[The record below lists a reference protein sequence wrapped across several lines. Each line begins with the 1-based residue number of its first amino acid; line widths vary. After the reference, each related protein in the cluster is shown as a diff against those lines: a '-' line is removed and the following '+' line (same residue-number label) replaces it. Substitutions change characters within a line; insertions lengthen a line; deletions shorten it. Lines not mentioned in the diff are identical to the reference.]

1 MTNFTTPK
9 LNEPQR
15 KTVAIMAL
23 AELFGRQLSD
33 PGARMF
39 VAALH
44 DIPANSVE
52 RACGEAARG
61 STRMPSPAELRELA
75 GETRPD
81 DRAAVAWTAVL
92 KTIST
97 VGGYRSVDFDDP
109 LINAT
114 ILSLGGWVALC
125 EQTVREQD
133 EFTRARFLKTYAAFS
148 RTGVNG
154 ELAGRLP
161 GISERHNATHGHT
174 WDSTVKVATGL
185 PWAGQETKRLGGDA
199 RKLGVPAAPRIEF
212 KRP

>member
-1 MTNFTTPK
+1 MAK
-9 LNEPQR
+9 LNDAQR

-23 AELFGRQLSD
+23 AELYGRHLSD

-39 VAALH
+39 VAALQ
-44 DIPANSVE
+44 DIPADAVE
-52 RACGEAARG
+52 RACGEAARA
-61 STRMPSPAELRELA
+61 SVRMPVPAELRELA
-75 GETRPD
+75 GETRLD
-81 DRAAVAWTAVL
+81 DRAALAWTAVL
-92 KTIST
+92 KAVAA

-125 EQTVREQD
+125 EQTAREQD

-161 GISERHNATHGHT
+161 GLSERHNATHGHARA
-174 WDSTVKVATGL
+174 SVVKIATGL
-185 PWAGQETKRLGGDA
+185 PWAGQEAK
-199 RKLGVPAAPRIEF
+199 KLGAANRRPASPAIPRLEL
-212 KRP
+212 KKA